1 MKFYSYLVIF
11 LVIRQNHREMPSTS
25 RQSTANMPANRGNI
39 HWSYQ
44 NLTDVEHGILEPTY
58 VDPIPNPLYANNDD
72 AGKFVLINVGL
83 TQPLSTVHFLQK
95 NEVK

>member
-1 MKFYSYLVIF
+1 MPFYFY
-11 LVIRQNHREMPSTS
+11 R
-25 RQSTANMPANRGNI
+25 
-39 HWSYQ
+39 
-44 NLTDVEHGILEPTY
+44 
-58 VDPIPNPLYANNDD
+58 DPIPNPLYANNDD